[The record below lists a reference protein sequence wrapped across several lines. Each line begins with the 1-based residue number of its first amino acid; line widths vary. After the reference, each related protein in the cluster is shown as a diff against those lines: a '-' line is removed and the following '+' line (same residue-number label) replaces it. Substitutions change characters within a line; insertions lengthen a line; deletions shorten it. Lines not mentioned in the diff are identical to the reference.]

1 MTVRLF
7 YWGGIFA
14 GTANFGNGESPRIH
28 ANERES
34 VTLG

>member
-14 GTANFGNGESPRIH
+14 GTANFGNGESPRIRWN
-28 ANERES
+28 ADELCVEK
-34 VTLG
+34 